1 MSTTPASTS
10 GFDRYQAFYTR
21 PPAVVVEWHDDRSPA
36 RGWLAIDR
44 LGMSGGGGAA
54 GGGTRINPRGTRSEA
69 VFLAKTMGV
78 KFRVAGPDIGGGK
91 SVINFAGVN
100 DPDAK
105 RGVLER
111 WYRHVGPYL
120 KACYGTGGDVNVDEV
135 EATHLIER
143 VCGLFHPQEGIVR
156 GHAWP
161 STDTEM
167 PAQKLVRLREG
178 METIVD
184 LADLPVPEHWMV
196 GLGRKRHWYAAD
208 ASTGYGV
215 ARSIRTY
222 YRLRNRDLRGQRAV
236 LEGFGAVGA
245 FAAYYLAKEGVKIV
259 AASTRRSGEPFRV
272 AHDDDGIDVVAFI
285 NHLYDKAIP
294 APAMLPP
301 ALARR
306 VTESPDG
313 ADLLA
318 HKADIFIPA
327 AVSHTLT
334 LERIDALAGA
344 GVKLVSCGAN
354 NPFKADL
361 SRENLA
367 DLVSEMLDVQ
377 RPADEKIAI
386 IPDFIANCG
395 TARAFAYLMSAG
407 AKLNAQAILDD
418 LGECIDTHLTALLD
432 GHKADYGLLGRAYSR
447 YIPG

>member
-1 MSTTPASTS
+1 MSHPASS
-10 GFDRYQAFYTR
+10 GFDRYQSFYTR
-21 PPAVVVEWHDDRSPA
+21 PPSVVVEWHDDKTPA

-44 LGMSGGGGAA
+44 LTGGAA

-91 SVINFAGVN
+91 SVINFANVN

-143 VCGLFHPQEGIVR
+143 ICGLFHPQEGIVR

-161 STDTEM
+161 AGDTEM

-184 LADLPVPEHWMV
+184 LSDLPVPENWMV

-215 ARSIRTY
+215 ARSIQTY
-222 YRLRNRDLRGQRAV
+222 YRLRGRELRGQRAA

-245 FAAYYLAKEGVKIV
+245 FAAYYLAKDGVKIV
-259 AASTRRSGEPFRV
+259 AASTRRAGGGGEPFRV
-272 AHDDDGIDVVAFI
+272 AHDDDGIDVLGFI

-294 APAMLPP
+294 APDTLPAP
-301 ALARR
+301 LARR
-306 VTESPDG
+306 VTESADG
-313 ADLLA
+313 AELLS

-334 LERIDALAGA
+334 LERIDALTKA
-344 GVKLVSCGAN
+344 GVKVVSCGAN

-361 SRENLA
+361 SRESLG
-367 DLVSEMLDVQ
+367 DLVNEMLAVQ
-377 RPADEKIAI
+377 KPADQKIAI

-418 LGECIDTHLTALLD
+418 LGACIDKHLTELLD
-432 GHKADYGLLGRAYSR
+432 GHKADHGLLDRAYAR
-447 YIPG
+447 YIPA